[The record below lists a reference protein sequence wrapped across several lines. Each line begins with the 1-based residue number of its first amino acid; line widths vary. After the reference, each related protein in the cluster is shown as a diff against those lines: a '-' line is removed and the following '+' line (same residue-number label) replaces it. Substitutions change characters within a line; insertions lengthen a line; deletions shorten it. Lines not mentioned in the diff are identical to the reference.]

1 MSIRERVRN
10 LFLSPR
16 EFYSAREAAKLLGWS
31 HFELATALENGDLEG
46 ERTCSGY
53 RITWQE
59 VAAMITAQYPHA
71 LIEQALGKDVTS
83 VIPEIV
89 RLAELRVEIPR
100 YEVVMLTKLAE
111 RENVTVDE
119 YLSRHLLDLAG
130 AEVEWLNTT
139 IPHFAD
145 AMRWPESAD

>member
-1 MSIRERVRN
+1 MSIRERVRT

-16 EFYSAREAAKLLGWS
+16 EFYSAHEAAELLGWS
-31 HFELATALENGDLEG
+31 HSELSTALANGDLEG

-53 RITWQE
+53 RIAWQE
-59 VAAMITAQYPHA
+59 VAAMITAQYPQA
-71 LIEQALGKDVTS
+71 LIEQALGDDVTS
-83 VIPEIV
+83 VIPEV

-130 AEVEWLNTT
+130 AEVEWLAMT
-139 IPHFAD
+139 IPQFSE
-145 AMRWPESAD
+145 AMRWPEI

>member
-1 MSIRERVRN
+1 MT
-10 LFLSPR
+10 
-16 EFYSAREAAKLLGWS
+16 
-31 HFELATALENGDLEG
+31 TALEDGDLVG

-53 RITWQE
+53 RIAWQE
-59 VAAMITAQYPHA
+59 VAAMTTAQYPQA
-71 LIEQALGKDVTS
+71 LIEQALGKGVTS

-111 RENVTVDE
+111 RDKVTVDE

-130 AEVEWLNTT
+130 AEVEWLTAT
-139 IPHFAD
+139 IPQFAEGL
-145 AMRWPESAD
+145 RWPES

>member
-1 MSIRERVRN
+1 MSIRERVRT

-16 EFYSAREAAKLLGWS
+16 QFYSAPEVAELLGWS
-31 HFELATALENGDLEG
+31 HSEITTALEDGDVEG

-53 RITWQE
+53 RIAWQE
-59 VAAMITAQYPHA
+59 VAAMTTAQYPQA
-71 LIEQALGKDVTS
+71 LIEQALGKDVAS

-89 RLAELRVEIPR
+89 RLTELRVEIPR

-111 RENVTVDE
+111 RDNVTVDE

-130 AEVEWLNTT
+130 AEVEWLATT
-139 IPHFAD
+139 IPQFAE
-145 AMRWPESAD
+145 AMRWPEA